1 MKIEF
6 LHQNANS
13 KELILF
19 FAGFASQPSHFSH
32 LNSQKNVLM
41 VYDYRDFEFKFDLNA
56 FENITLIAFS
66 MGVCVASKVLKN
78 FHFKAKIALNGTNYG
93 VDKIRGIPPSI
104 FLRTAQN
111 FKLEDFKKA
120 LLCKRAEFEFR
131 AEEDLKEELLALY
144 EFCKKDFAKNFTWD
158 RAYMSEGDFI
168 FPNLALKNTYENLI
182 CLKEPHFVFFA
193 FDKWEQI

>member
-19 FAGFASQPSHFSH
+19 FAGFASQPSHFLH

-41 VYDYRDFEFKFDLNA
+41 VYDYRDFEFKFDLNS

-66 MGVCVASKVLKN
+66 MGVCVASKVLQN

-93 VDKIRGIPPSI
+93 VDKIRGIPLAFFYAQHKISS
-104 FLRTAQN
+104 LRTLKRLCFTKGQN
-111 FKLEDFKKA
+111 L
-120 LLCKRAEFEFR
+120 EFR
-131 AEEDLKEELLALY
+131 AEKDLKGGA
-144 EFCKKDFAKNFTWD
+144 F
-158 RAYMSEGDFI
+158 S
-168 FPNLALKNTYENLI
+168 
-182 CLKEPHFVFFA
+182 FV
-193 FDKWEQI
+193 